1 LFALVDR
8 HVVVHHPA
16 KGAHN
21 VDVTDA
27 SGYPGHA
34 DQLFSPE
41 SEQEVADL
49 LRQAAERKI
58 PVTATGALTG
68 LAGGAS
74 PQGGWAISLSRL
86 RKLEIFD
93 GRARVGPGV
102 LLRDVQAAATNSG
115 QFYAPDPTENTSS
128 IGGNIAANAS
138 GSRSFRYGAT
148 RRHVLTVNV
157 AFLDGSL
164 RTIHRGE
171 KIDFDVPAISLPRT
185 TKLSAGY
192 PLASGMDLI
201 DLIIGSEGTL
211 GLVTEAELQLLPAP
225 GERLGGVVF
234 FASEEAALD
243 AVDLWRPTPGL
254 NMIELNMIEY
264 LDEASLKMM
273 DVSHKAAL
281 MIEIE
286 GDADIDLSGALEA
299 DSWFATSA
307 SDRERF
313 RVFRHG
319 VAEKVN
325 ARIRRSGFTK
335 IGTDYAVPL
344 DRNREMMAAYRRTL
358 DREMPGKYA
367 IYGHIGDAHVHA
379 NAFPASPEEH
389 DRGVAVMT
397 DLARVAVSL
406 GGTVGAEHGLGKRK
420 THLLEIQ
427 YPKDQIE
434 AMKNVKR
441 RFDPDWLLGRGTL
454 FAMSEGLRQ

>member
-1 LFALVDR
+1 M
-8 HVVVHHPA
+8 
-16 KGAHN
+16 
-21 VDVTDA
+21 DVTDA

-34 DQLFSPE
+34 DQVFSPDK
-41 SEQEVADL
+41 EQDVADL
-49 LRQAAERKI
+49 LRQASEKKI

-74 PQGGWAISLSRL
+74 PEGGWAISLSRF
-86 RKLEIFD
+86 RKLEISK

-102 LLRDVQAAATNSG
+102 LLREVQAAAASAG

-148 RRHVLTVNV
+148 RRHVLSLNV

-164 RTIHRGE
+164 RTIKRGE
-171 KIDFDVPAISLPRT
+171 KVDFDVPAISLPRT

-192 PLASGMDLI
+192 PLQPGMDLI

-211 GLVTEAELQLLPAP
+211 GLVTEAELNLLPAP
-225 GERLGGVVF
+225 GDRLGGVVF
-234 FASEEAALD
+234 FTSEAAALD

-254 NMIELNMIEY
+254 NMIEYI
-264 LDEASLKMM
+264 DEASLKMM
-273 DVSHKAAL
+273 DVPHKAAL

-286 GDADIDLSGALEA
+286 GDADIDLSGALESE
-299 DSWFATSA
+299 SWFAMSA
-307 SDRERF
+307 TDRERF

-319 VAEKVN
+319 LAEKVN
-325 ARIRRSGFTK
+325 ARIRRTGYTK

-344 DRNREMMAAYRRTL
+344 DRNRDMMAAYRQTL
-358 DREMPGKYA
+358 DKAMSGKYV
-367 IYGHIGDAHVHA
+367 IYGHIGDAHVHV
-379 NAFPASPEEH
+379 NAFPESQEDH
-389 DRGVAVMT
+389 DRGKAVMT
-397 DLARVAVSL
+397 ELARVAVSL

-427 YPKDQIE
+427 YPPDQIE

-441 RFDPDWLLGRGTL
+441 RFDPEWLLGRGTL
-454 FAMSEGLRQ
+454 FKYASSVC

>member
-1 LFALVDR
+1 
-8 HVVVHHPA
+8 
-16 KGAHN
+16 

-34 DQLFSPE
+34 DQVFSPDK
-41 SEQEVADL
+41 EQDVADL
-49 LRQAAERKI
+49 LRQASDKKI

-68 LAGGAS
+68 LAGGGS
-74 PQGGWAISLSRL
+74 PDGGWAISLSRF
-86 RKLEIFD
+86 RKLEISK

-102 LLRDVQAAATNSG
+102 LLREVQAAAANAG

-148 RRHVLTVNV
+148 RRHVLSLNV
-157 AFLDGSL
+157 AFLDGTL
-164 RTIHRGE
+164 RTIQRGE
-171 KIDFDVPAISLPRT
+171 KVDFDVPAISLPRT

-192 PLASGMDLI
+192 PLQPGMDLI

-211 GLVTEAELQLLPAP
+211 GLVTEAELNLLPAP
-225 GERLGGVVF
+225 GDRLGGVVF
-234 FASEEAALD
+234 FKSEAAALD

-254 NMIELNMIEY
+254 NMIEYI
-264 LDEASLKMM
+264 DEASLKMM
-273 DVSHKAAL
+273 DVPHKAAL

-286 GDADIDLSGALEA
+286 GDADIDLSGALES
-299 DSWFATSA
+299 DSWFAMSA
-307 SDRERF
+307 TDRERF

-319 VAEKVN
+319 LAEKVN
-325 ARIRRSGFTK
+325 ARIRRTGYTK

-344 DRNREMMAAYRRTL
+344 DKNRDMMAAYRTTL
-358 DREMPGKYA
+358 DKEMPGKYV
-367 IYGHIGDAHVHA
+367 IYGHIGDAHVHV
-379 NAFPASPEEH
+379 NAFPESQEDH
-389 DRGVAVMT
+389 DRGKAVMT
-397 DLARVAVSL
+397 ELARVAVSL

-441 RFDPDWLLGRGTL
+441 RFDPEWLLGRGTL
-454 FAMSEGLRQ
+454 FKYPTA